1 VNLDEN
7 TQLDTRIAPSYLTLT
22 ATGTAYF
29 VASCGELLA
38 WIGSALLSITGNIGS
53 YFIPLITSF
62 SLDSAPSNSALLKY
76 KGNCDIGFE
85 VAKLETSNYSLP
97 RIKNREQ
104 GSVGENGL
112 ILGFPIL
119 RRPEGYPGLE
129 VSFGTLLYSVQ
140 ATNAILLEGNV
151 VIKGLERRLKLV
163 KHRNSVFLWHLLHP
177 LADECSCWVDHHEKT
192 RVIKPMIPLT
202 FMV

>member
-1 VNLDEN
+1 
-7 TQLDTRIAPSYLTLT
+7 
-22 ATGTAYF
+22 
-29 VASCGELLA
+29 
-38 WIGSALLSITGNIGS
+38 
-53 YFIPLITSF
+53 LITSF

-85 VAKLETSNYSLP
+85 FAKLETSNYSLP

-112 ILGFPIL
+112 ILGFPIR

-129 VSFGTLLYSVQ
+129 VSFGTLLYSLQ

-163 KHRNSVFLWHLLHP
+163 KYRNSVFLWHLLHP
-177 LADECSCWVDHHEKT
+177 LADECSCWVDHHDKT
-192 RVIKPMIPLT
+192 RVNKTYDFLDLHGLEVSRHILSTCADDHVFAKGVYYGVLSGRSFSLT
-202 FMV
+202 AFQYR